1 MPDKYMPSWLRESRN
16 TMKQTGKAL
25 LAWDEWGKNPAR
37 AAGGVTFNV
46 LTTVFTGGEGA
57 AVAGAGKAG
66 AVAKAISV
74 AGKVGRVID
83 PMTYVMKG
91 AGAGLSKIGDIGK
104 ALKGAGKIDIPKIP
118 DNAITLPEGTVHL
131 PDGTVHLPEGADIPK
146 GGVELPNG
154 DVKLPDNA
162 PLHPA
167 GTEPLH
173 TPEGEPALFADEHGN
188 IVDHHGNTLMHR
200 EGGSQDIA
208 KQSPDGS
215 DVLHTGSP
223 AKEPALVGAVPHVGD
238 DSGHMGESAAG
249 GTATSADNLITD
261 GAHSAHASHA
271 STNVV
276 HDAVGGGGHSGH
288 GVPDTSHSSSD
299 AAHGSHPGGEPSHHP
314 EPDGAPGHDHTENV
328 SDGMI
333 HDGTAAHE
341 GGSPTMSGDDPIHM
355 ANGRDYEAKWG
366 TDSTVPAPPKVP
378 GDIVLETGDH
388 VYFRE
393 GSTAVGYDD
402 STLTNFE
409 KVKPLEGY
417 HDVVVHGNNRG
428 HFVPGRVNHSDV
440 SFPAGE
446 THPTHIAEAIRNN
459 PGYDGGPVRLISCHS
474 GTVAEGSLDVPAAQA
489 LANELGVPVM
499 APTNKVGVSRLRGPG
514 QTPKIFDN
522 GYWRTFFPISH

>member
-1 MPDKYMPSWLRESRN
+1 M
-16 TMKQTGKAL
+16 
-25 LAWDEWGKNPAR
+25 
-37 AAGGVTFNV
+37 
-46 LTTVFTGGEGA
+46 
-57 AVAGAGKAG
+57 
-66 AVAKAISV
+66 
-74 AGKVGRVID
+74 
-83 PMTYVMKG
+83 
-91 AGAGLSKIGDIGK
+91 
-104 ALKGAGKIDIPKIP
+104 
-118 DNAITLPEGTVHL
+118 
-131 PDGTVHLPEGADIPK
+131 
-146 GGVELPNG
+146 
-154 DVKLPDNA
+154 
-162 PLHPA
+162 
-167 GTEPLH
+167 
-173 TPEGEPALFADEHGN
+173 
-188 IVDHHGNTLMHR
+188 
-200 EGGSQDIA
+200 
-208 KQSPDGS
+208 
-215 DVLHTGSP
+215 
-223 AKEPALVGAVPHVGD
+223 
-238 DSGHMGESAAG
+238 
-249 GTATSADNLITD
+249 
-261 GAHSAHASHA
+261 
-271 STNVV
+271 
-276 HDAVGGGGHSGH
+276 
-288 GVPDTSHSSSD
+288 
-299 AAHGSHPGGEPSHHP
+299 
-314 EPDGAPGHDHTENV
+314 
-328 SDGMI
+328 SDGMS